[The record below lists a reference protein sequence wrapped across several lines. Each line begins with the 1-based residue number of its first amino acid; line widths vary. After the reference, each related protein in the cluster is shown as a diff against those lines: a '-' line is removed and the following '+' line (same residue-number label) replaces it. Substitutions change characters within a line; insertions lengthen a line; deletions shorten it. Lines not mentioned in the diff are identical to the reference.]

1 MVIVK
6 VVDVEDVE
14 VVVVT
19 VVLVS
24 VLVVVVTDVVDE
36 VVDDIVDVVV
46 VTRVEVVVVSV
57 EVVFIRDTYRYQSS
71 ADTEEEFS
79 ISKKSD
85 LFASLVCV
93 VLVVLVD
100 ELTVVADVV
109 PSVAA
114 VLVVPPSTP
123 GP

>member
-71 ADTEEEFS
+71 ADTEEKSS
-79 ISKKSD
+79 ISKNLTYLYPWS
-85 LFASLVCV
+85 
-93 VLVVLVD
+93 VLYSSYWLMN
-100 ELTVVADVV
+100 
-109 PSVAA
+109 
-114 VLVVPPSTP
+114 
-123 GP
+123 